1 MDPYPAP
8 PVPDLQWSHVLFSL
22 AFIGVNSL
30 ISWSLHLHVGAS
42 LVIAA
47 ARCMIQLTVVATVLQ
62 RVFATKNSITVA
74 GIAGTFLLV
83 GRGQQLLRVWRC
95 LDPQVGLQL
104 Y

>member
-22 AFIGVNSL
+22 TFVGVNSL

-47 ARCMIQLTVVATVLQ
+47 GRCMVQLTVVAAVLQ

-74 GIAGTFLLV
+74 VIAAGTFLLV
-83 GRGQQLLRVWRC
+83 GRGQPLLRVWQC
-95 LDPQVGLQL
+95 LDPQVGL
-104 Y
+104 